1 MEEVN
6 QEAAGAGKG
15 CAAAPA
21 PGNTAWIDQERA
33 LPELLGRRRGEGQ
46 EQVQIPCTKGADC
59 SRNSSTEAPGDLH
72 TPSVQAPRQHAR
84 ELCNMPHLQ
93 GTLAMGRSR
102 MDIGWLLLQVI
113 TASTVFLN
121 NNGRFDP
128 ITTELQPEHLPLQGS
143 KAKKKCAP
151 KTKSLQT
158 SGYQPVMQSG
168 VIRSRPPSMTSPA
181 AGHGLQPEEMQD
193 HDLLLEEH
201 AVWPQ
206 RHWAL

>member
-1 MEEVN
+1 
-6 QEAAGAGKG
+6 
-15 CAAAPA
+15 
-21 PGNTAWIDQERA
+21 
-33 LPELLGRRRGEGQ
+33 
-46 EQVQIPCTKGADC
+46 
-59 SRNSSTEAPGDLH
+59 
-72 TPSVQAPRQHAR
+72 
-84 ELCNMPHLQ
+84 MPHLQ

-113 TASTVFLN
+113 TTSTVFLN

-128 ITTELQPEHLPLQGS
+128 STTELQPEHLPLQGS